1 MKKQLI
7 VLASPSGGGKS
18 TIAKHIRYVFPDLM
32 FSVSVTTR
40 QMRPGETDGKEYY
53 FKTKEEF
60 FELIEKDEFIE
71 YEEIFGNHYGTL
83 KSEIQKAI
91 TNKSRLIFD
100 IDVLGALSI
109 KRLFPENALL
119 IFIAPPSFEILES
132 RLRSRETETDDQVNI
147 RLQRAVSEMEKMS
160 EFDFIII
167 NDKLEEALREAEQI
181 VRQECY

>member
-18 TIAKHIRYVFPDLM
+18 TIAKHIRTAFPDIM

-40 QMRPGETDGKEYY
+40 QKRPGETEGKEYY
-53 FKTKEEF
+53 FKTKDEF
-60 FELIEKDEFIE
+60 LRLVQQNEFIE
-71 YEEIFGNHYGTL
+71 YEEIFGNYYGTL

-91 TNKSRLIFD
+91 SDNSRLIFD

-119 IFIAPPSFEILES
+119 IFIAPPSIDVLEN
-132 RLRSRETETDDQVNI
+132 RLKSRETETEEQIHI
-147 RLQRAVSEMEKMS
+147 RLQRASVEMNKMS
-160 EFDFIII
+160 EFDYVII
-167 NDKLEEALREAEQI
+167 NDKLEDALQEAESI